1 MPLKVATLNVRGLH
15 APATRLGEM
24 TKRVALLRW
33 VKVNKVDVL
42 LLQETHAT
50 DKTSTDFWTQQWG
63 GQALWAPSNTPH
75 SGGTAILINR
85 QVNGKLTNKSKA
97 PDGSWARADLEVE
110 DGTFT
115 LISAYAP
122 SDPARRGEWLQN
134 TFKPVLKHLEHPTI
148 AGGDWNCVSN
158 SLLDSTH
165 PYAGLL
171 QGGTTVDLLM
181 AEQGLDDVLRCTQP
195 DYRWYTR
202 WEKLMGTGSTAFMP
216 RGHCASKPCTSPQ
229 TCARGR
235 TTTWWPACSRPKMRG
250 GSVRGRLQQSQR
262 TPTRK

>member
-1 MPLKVATLNVRGLH
+1 M
-15 APATRLGEM
+15 
-24 TKRVALLRW
+24 
-33 VKVNKVDVL
+33 
-42 LLQETHAT
+42 
-50 DKTSTDFWTQQWG
+50 G
-63 GQALWAPSNTPH
+63 GQELWAPSITPH
-75 SGGTAILINR
+75 SGGTAILVNR

-97 PDGSWARADLEVE
+97 SDGSWAKADLKME

-122 SDPARRGEWLQN
+122 ADPGRRGEWLQV
-134 TFKPVLKHLEHPTI
+134 TFKPALKHLEYPTI

-202 WEKLMGTGSTAFMP
+202 WQKNHGNRLDRIYASGALCEQTLHLPPNMCPWSDHYMVACLFQTQNARWKRPWPITAEPTYSHPEMTIEMDKWE
-216 RGHCASKPCTSPQ
+216 RQWGVTSDKADP
-229 TCARGR
+229 TNPEWFDHGLEA
-235 TTTWWPACSRPKMRG
+235 
-250 GSVRGRLQQSQR
+250 LQR
-262 TPTRK
+262 A